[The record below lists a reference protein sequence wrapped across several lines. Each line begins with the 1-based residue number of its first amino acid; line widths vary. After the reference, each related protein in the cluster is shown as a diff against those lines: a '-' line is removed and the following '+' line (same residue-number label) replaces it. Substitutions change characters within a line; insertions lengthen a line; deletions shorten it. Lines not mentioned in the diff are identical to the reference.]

1 MHGGSEVQTTWD
13 TSPGSK
19 KTLEHLVHLSEP
31 GTGPQLTEP
40 PKVTMMKVQD
50 EKV

>member
-1 MHGGSEVQTTWD
+1 MGHM
-13 TSPGSK
+13 SPGSK

-40 PKVTMMKVQD
+40 PKVTMLKTQD